1 MRIRNSVLVLALSLG
16 LPGATLIS
24 EPAYAQA
31 SQPTAEELY
40 NSGMELYKA
49 GELRQAQEVLR
60 KVDPL
65 QLPREKQPDFYNA
78 LFEIDQKLNAPK
90 PETEEPAE
98 PEAPEPEVEEPAT
111 PEPEVEEPAEP
122 EVAEPEV
129 VKPDPASLLR
139 QADALAENNPAQAL
153 SVYQEVISSEEA
165 TAEQKATA
173 QARVAGIERQL
184 NGDITGARKLIAL
197 AEQDIVN
204 DDLDAA
210 EAKLSSVKNSGVEL
224 GFFDSESVN
233 KKLGLIAEVRTAR
246 AAAAEA
252 EALAAAERKKEEERL
267 AALEAEKNQPEPEAP
282 AVENKPTEE
291 QRAALAAAEKRAE
304 QAEADKAAAE
314 AQLAAMQ
321 RKLEEDQVAK
331 GPPVSDLMIQ
341 ARANT
346 AAEKAEQ
353 GDKALRTGQLNA
365 AVQFYEDATLLDP
378 GNEVYQTKLA
388 QAKAQLNEQMR
399 PLGELETTTADRR
412 VRNQAAIAEYEKAM
426 TKALADLGK
435 QDFLAAN
442 NSIIEARTILS
453 RDRQVFDT
461 QDYNDRVNRAN
472 ELQSLIQTT
481 QTRKEAEDLRIINEE
496 RAIIEARIAE
506 ETEQRKI
513 EEIQGHLRKARAL
526 QLEKKYPEALTE
538 LEAALFLEPNNPV
551 IKALRDMIQDS
562 AFAVESFELKRQ
574 RDIEIARVSL
584 LNIEATTPFADILT
598 YPGDWP
604 ELTAIRLR
612 GLDNDAGESEANRAA
627 QAALRKIVTLNNDNL
642 SLDQVIAFIRDTTGA
657 NIAVNWPALEL
668 VGIDQDSLV
677 TISLSRVPAEQLLR
691 LVLDQVSADAFDD
704 DKAGFTVSEGIV
716 KISTLRDL
724 KSETETRVYDIR
736 DLLVQV
742 PNFSNAPGFDLNDAL
757 SNTSSGG
764 SGQGSGGGSGGGG
777 GEGGLFGDDD
787 DSDTDEDLP
796 TRQEL
801 VDQIVEL
808 INTTVGD
815 PDEWL
820 DEESTLTE
828 LNGNMII
835 KTTGDNHRQIVG
847 LLGRLRETRA
857 VQISVE
863 ARFLSVDKNFLDE
876 FRLDFDISFN
886 NDNEDVIIDTDTDGD
901 GLPDSTDGQPDNGAS
916 TLPIV
921 VNNDS
926 IGLAGRPGT
935 SVGNRFTDLA
945 DNAFS
950 LGYSFINDLQVDL
963 LINATQANERAVALT
978 APRVTF
984 FNGQRAYTLVATQT
998 AFVSDLEPIPD
1009 SLGFDP
1015 TISVVT
1021 TGVVLDVEGTISS
1034 DRRYVTM
1041 TLRPSLANLV
1051 SLTDFEIS
1059 SGGVQQPGVGGVV
1072 GANFTLSGTIQIPE
1086 IQITQVRNTVSI
1098 PDRGTLLVGGQQLVG
1113 EIETEIGV
1121 PVLSKIPVVNRLFTQ
1136 TSQAQDE
1143 RTLLILVRPTII
1155 IQSEQEDVLFP
1166 GLNEDPE
1173 GYNVGNFNP

>member
-1 MRIRNSVLVLALSLG
+1 LRIRNSVLVLILSFG
-16 LPGATLIS
+16 LPGAALIS
-24 EPAYAQA
+24 EPAYGQA
-31 SQPTAEELY
+31 AQPTAEELY

-49 GELRQAQEVLR
+49 GELAEAQAVFRQIDV
-60 KVDPL
+60 L
-65 QLPREKQPDFYNA
+65 QLPREKQPSYYNA
-78 LFEIDQKLNAPK
+78 VFDIDQKLNVPK
-90 PETEEPAE
+90 PETD
-98 PEAPEPEVEEPAT
+98 
-111 PEPEVEEPAEP
+111 EP
-122 EVAEPEV
+122 EVAEPETTEPEV
-129 VKPDPASLLR
+129 AEPAAPDAASLLR
-139 QADALAENNPAQAL
+139 QADALAENNPAEAL
-153 SVYQEVISSEEA
+153 SVYQQVLADEDA
-165 TAEQKATA
+165 TAAQKATA
-173 QARVAGIERQL
+173 QARIAGIERQL

-210 EAKLSSVKNSGVEL
+210 ESKLNSVKNSGIEL

-233 KKLGLIAEVRTAR
+233 KKLALISEVRTAR

-252 EALAAAERKKEEERL
+252 DRLAAAE
-267 AALEAEKNQPEPEAP
+267 AEANQPKPETTEPKP
-282 AVENKPTEE
+282 ATDD
-291 QRAALAAAEKRAE
+291 AALAAAEKRAAD
-304 QAEADKAAAE
+304 AEAAAATAAADKAEAE
-314 AQLAAMQ
+314 AKLAAMQ
-321 RKLEEDQVAK
+321 RKLEEDQVSK
-331 GPPVSDLMIQ
+331 GAPVSDLMVQ

-346 AAEKAEQ
+346 AADKAEQ
-353 GDKALRTGQLNA
+353 GEKALRTGQLNA
-365 AVQFYEDATLLDP
+365 AVQLFEDATLLDP
-378 GNEVYQTKLA
+378 DNKVYQTQLA
-388 QAKAQLNEQMR
+388 DAKAKLNEQMR
-399 PLGELETTTADRR
+399 PLGVLDKTTNDRIVDR
-412 VRNQAAIAEYEKAM
+412 KAAIAEYEKAM
-426 TKALADLGK
+426 TKATADLEK

-442 NSIIEARTILS
+442 NSVIEARTILS
-453 RDRQVFDT
+453 RDRQVFET
-461 QDYNDRVNRAN
+461 QDYNTRVDRAN
-472 ELQSLIQTT
+472 QLQSLIQTT
-481 QTRKEAEDLRIINEE
+481 QSRVDAENKREIEAQ
-496 RAIIEARIAE
+496 RAKIEARVAE
-506 ETEQRKI
+506 ETERRKI
-513 EEIQGHLRKARAL
+513 EEIQNHLRKARAL
-526 QLEKKYPEALTE
+526 QLEKKYNDALVE

-551 IKALRDMIQDS
+551 IRALRDMIQDT
-562 AFAVESFELKRQ
+562 AVAVESFELKRE
-574 RDIEIARVSL
+574 RDLAIANQSL
-584 LNIEATTPFADILT
+584 LNIEATTPFSDILT

-627 QAALRKIVTLNNDNL
+627 QASLRKIVTLSNDNL

-704 DKAGFTVSEGIV
+704 DKAGFTVAEGIV

-742 PNFSNAPGFDLNDAL
+742 PNFDNAPGFDLNEAL

-764 SGQGSGGGSGGGG
+764 SDQGGSGGSGGG
-777 GEGGLFGDDD
+777 GEGGLFGDSG
-787 DSDTDEDLP
+787 DSDQTEDLP
-796 TRQEL
+796 SRQEL
-801 VDQIVEL
+801 VDQIVNL

-886 NDNEDVIIDTDTDGD
+886 NDNVDNINNTGALDADGNLIVGPD
-901 GLPDSTDGQPDNGAS
+901 GTPDNGAS
-916 TLPIV
+916 TLPIAI
-921 VNNDS
+921 NNDS
-926 IGLAGRPGT
+926 VGIAGRPGT

-950 LGYSFINDLQVDL
+950 AGYSFVNDLQVDM
-963 LINATQANERAVALT
+963 LINATQANERAVSLT

-984 FNGQRAYTLVATQT
+984 FNGQRAYAMVATQT

-1059 SGGVQQPGVGGVV
+1059 SGGVQTGGNNQ
-1072 GANFTLSGTIQIPE
+1072 ANFTLSGTIQIPE

-1098 PDRGTLLVGGQQLVG
+1098 PDRGTLLVGGQRLVG

-1121 PVLSKIPVVNRLFTQ
+1121 PVLSKIPVLNRLFTQ
-1136 TSQAQDE
+1136 TSSAQDE

-1155 IQSEQEDVLFP
+1155 IQSEQEEVLFP
-1166 GLNEDPE
+1166 GLNDDPD

>member
-1 MRIRNSVLVLALSLG
+1 
-16 LPGATLIS
+16 
-24 EPAYAQA
+24 
-31 SQPTAEELY
+31 
-40 NSGMELYKA
+40 
-49 GELRQAQEVLR
+49 
-60 KVDPL
+60 
-65 QLPREKQPDFYNA
+65 
-78 LFEIDQKLNAPK
+78 
-90 PETEEPAE
+90 
-98 PEAPEPEVEEPAT
+98 PEVEEPAT

-267 AALEAEKNQPEPEAP
+267 AAVEAEKNQPEPEAP

-764 SGQGSGGGSGGGG
+764 SGQGTTGGGGGGGGG

-787 DSDTDEDLP
+787 EDEGEELP
-796 TRQEL
+796 SRQEL

-808 INTTVGD
+808 ITTTVGD

-835 KTTGDNHRQIVG
+835 KTTGDNHRQIIG

-863 ARFLSVDKNFLDE
+863 ARFLAVEKNFMDE
-876 FRLDFDISFN
+876 FRLDLDLVFN
-886 NDNEDVIIDTDTDGD
+886 TDNADLDLDGA
-901 GLPDSTDGQPDNGAS
+901 PDNGAS
-916 TLPIV
+916 TLPIRV
-921 VNNDS
+921 SNDS
-926 IGLAGRPGT
+926 TTLAGRTGT
-935 SVGNRFTDLA
+935 AVSNRFTDA
-945 DNAFS
+945 AENAFTF
-950 LGYSFINDLQVDL
+950 GYSFINDLQVDL
-963 LINATQANERAVALT
+963 LINATQADERAISLT

-1009 SLGFDP
+1009 TLGFDP

-1021 TGVVLDVEGTISS
+1021 TGVV
-1034 DRRYVTM
+1034 
-1041 TLRPSLANLV
+1041 
-1051 SLTDFEIS
+1051 
-1059 SGGVQQPGVGGVV
+1059 
-1072 GANFTLSGTIQIPE
+1072 
-1086 IQITQVRNTVSI
+1086 
-1098 PDRGTLLVGGQQLVG
+1098 
-1113 EIETEIGV
+1113 
-1121 PVLSKIPVVNRLFTQ
+1121 
-1136 TSQAQDE
+1136 
-1143 RTLLILVRPTII
+1143 
-1155 IQSEQEDVLFP
+1155 
-1166 GLNEDPE
+1166 
-1173 GYNVGNFNP
+1173 

>member
-16 LPGATLIS
+16 LPAVTLS
-24 EPAYAQA
+24 SAPAYGQA
-31 SQPTAEELY
+31 AQPTAEELY
-40 NSGMELYKA
+40 TSGMELYKA
-49 GELRQAQEVLR
+49 GELKEAQTVLR

-90 PETEEPAE
+90 PDTAE
-98 PEAPEPEVEEPAT
+98 PVKPEVTEPKPEPETV
-111 PEPEVEEPAEP
+111 EPEVTEP
-122 EVAEPEV
+122 EVAEPEAV
-129 VKPDPASLLR
+129 EPDAAALLR
-139 QADALAENNPAQAL
+139 QADALAENNPAEAL
-153 SVYQEVISSEEA
+153 SVYQQVLADEKASD
-165 TAEQKATA
+165 EQKATA

-184 NGDITGARKLIAL
+184 NGDITGARRLIAL

-210 EAKLSSVKNSGVEL
+210 ESKLNSVKNSGIEL

-233 KKLGLIAEVRTAR
+233 KKLAVISEVRTAR
-246 AAAAEA
+246 AAEEAARLAAIEA
-252 EALAAAERKKEEERL
+252 EKAQQPDPKPDQPEVVKQPTDEQLAELAAAKE
-267 AALEAEKNQPEPEAP
+267 
-282 AVENKPTEE
+282 
-291 QRAALAAAEKRAE
+291 RAAK
-304 QAEADKAAAE
+304 AEADKAEAE
-314 AQLAAMQ
+314 AKLAAMQ
-321 RKLEEDQVAK
+321 RKLAEQEEVTK
-331 GPPVSDLMIQ
+331 GAPVSDLMIQ

-346 AAEKAEQ
+346 AADKAEQ

-365 AVQFYEDATLLDP
+365 AVQLYEDATLLDP
-378 GNEVYQTKLA
+378 DNEAYQAKLA
-388 QAKAQLNEQMR
+388 EAKTKLNEQMR
-399 PLGELETTTADRR
+399 PIGVLDATTVDRTVDR
-412 VRNQAAIAEYEKAM
+412 KAAIAEYEKAM
-426 TKALADLGK
+426 TKATSDLEK

-453 RDRQVFDT
+453 RERQVFDT

-472 ELQSLIQTT
+472 QLQSLIQTT
-481 QTRKEAEDLRIINEE
+481 QARVEADQLKKIEIDRAATERKI
-496 RAIIEARIAE
+496 AI
-506 ETEQRKI
+506 ETERRKV
-513 EEIQGHLRKARAL
+513 EEIQSHLRKARAL
-526 QLEKKYPEALTE
+526 QLEKKYTEALTE
-538 LEAALFLEPNNPV
+538 LEAALFLDPQNPV
-551 IKALRDMIQDS
+551 IRGLRDMIQDT
-562 AFAVESFELKRQ
+562 AFAVESFELKRN
-574 RDIEIARVSL
+574 RDLEIANLSL
-584 LNIEATTPFADILT
+584 MNFEATTPYTDILT
-598 YPGDWP
+598 YPGEWP
-604 ELTAIRLR
+604 ELTAMRLR

-627 QAALRKIVTLNNDNL
+627 QASLRKIVTLSNDNL

-742 PNFSNAPGFDLNDAL
+742 PNFDGAPGFDLNDAL

-764 SGQGSGGGSGGGG
+764 SGQGTTGGGGGGGGG

-787 DSDTDEDLP
+787 DSDAGEDLP
-796 TRQEL
+796 SREEL
-801 VDQIVEL
+801 VEQIVEL

-876 FRLDFDISFN
+876 FRLDFDVSFN
-886 NDNEDVIIDTDTDGD
+886 NDNQDLIGGVDDDGNPAPD
-901 GLPDSTDGQPDNGAS
+901 GIPDNGAS
-916 TLPIV
+916 TLPIRV
-921 VNNDS
+921 SNDS
-926 IGLAGRPGT
+926 VGLAGRPGT
-935 SVGNRFTDLA
+935 AVGNRFTDLA

-950 LGYSFINDLQVDL
+950 MGYSFINDLQVDVL
-963 LINATQANERAVALT
+963 LNATQANERAIALT

-984 FNGQRAYTLVATQT
+984 FNGQRAYALVATQT
-998 AFVSDLEPIPD
+998 AFVSDLEPVPD
-1009 SLGFDP
+1009 ALGFDP
-1015 TISVVT
+1015 TISVIT
-1021 TGVVLDVEGTISS
+1021 TGVILDVEGTISS

-1051 SLTDFEIS
+1051 SLVDFTIGGGGTATDDN
-1059 SGGVQQPGVGGVV
+1059 GNTVTQGP
-1072 GANFTLSGTIQIPE
+1072 ATIQVPE

-1098 PDRGTLLVGGQQLVG
+1098 PDRGTLLVGGQRLVG
-1113 EIETEIGV
+1113 EVETEVGV

-1155 IQSEQEDVLFP
+1155 IQAEQEDVLFP

>member
-1 MRIRNSVLVLALSLG
+1 MRIRNSVLVLALSFG
-16 LPGATLIS
+16 LPAVTLS
-24 EPAYAQA
+24 STPAFGQA
-31 SQPTAEELY
+31 AQPTAEELY
-40 NSGMELYKA
+40 TSGMELYKA
-49 GELRQAQEVLR
+49 GELKEAQTVLR

-78 LFEIDQKLNAPK
+78 LFEIDQKLNAEK
-90 PETEEPAE
+90 PEPATEPETAPETQPE
-98 PEAPEPEVEEPAT
+98 PEAQPQPETQPQPEAVE
-111 PEPEVEEPAEP
+111 
-122 EVAEPEV
+122 
-129 VKPDPASLLR
+129 PDAASLLR
-139 QADALAENNPAQAL
+139 QADALAENNPAEAL
-153 SVYQEVISSEEA
+153 SVYQQVLADEDA
-165 TAEQKATA
+165 TDAQKATA

-184 NGDITGARKLIAL
+184 NGDITGARRLIAL

-204 DDLDAA
+204 DNLDAA
-210 EAKLSSVKNSGVEL
+210 ESKLNSVKKSGIEL

-233 KKLGLIAEVRTAR
+233 KKLALISEVRTAR
-246 AAAAEA
+246 AADEAA
-252 EALAAAERKKEEERL
+252 RL
-267 AALEAEKNQPEPEAP
+267 AAMEAEKAQPEPEQPTTEA
-282 AVENKPTEE
+282 KPTDAQLAELATAKE
-291 QRAALAAAEKRAE
+291 RAAK
-304 QAEADKAAAE
+304 AEADKAEAE
-314 AQLAAMQ
+314 AKLAAMQ
-321 RKLEEDQVAK
+321 RKLADQEAVSK
-331 GPPVSDLMIQ
+331 GAPVSDLMVD
-341 ARANT
+341 ARAKT
-346 AAEKAEQ
+346 AADKAEQ

-365 AVQFYEDATLLDP
+365 AVQLYEDATLLAPD
-378 GNEVYQTKLA
+378 NEAYQAKLA
-388 QAKAQLNEQMR
+388 EAKTKLNEQMR
-399 PLGELETTTADRR
+399 PIGVLDATTVDRTVDR
-412 VRNQAAIAEYEKAM
+412 KAAIAEYEKAM
-426 TKALADLGK
+426 TKATADLEK

-453 RDRQVFDT
+453 RERQVFDT
-461 QDYNDRVNRAN
+461 TDYNDRVNRAN
-472 ELQSLIQTT
+472 QLQSLIQTT
-481 QTRKEAEDLRIINEE
+481 QARVDAEQLEK
-496 RAIIEARIAE
+496 IEADRAETERRIAR
-506 ETEQRKI
+506 ETEQRKV

-526 QLEKKYPEALTE
+526 QLEKKYGEALTE
-538 LEAALFLEPNNPV
+538 LDAALFLDPQNPV
-551 IKALRDMIQDS
+551 IRGLRDMIQDT
-562 AFAVESFELKRQ
+562 AFAVESFELKRTQ
-574 RDIEIARVSL
+574 DLEIANQTL
-584 LNIEATTPFADILT
+584 LNIEASTPLSDILT

-627 QAALRKIVTLNNDNL
+627 QASLRKIVTLSNDNL

-764 SGQGSGGGSGGGG
+764 STSGSGGGSGNTGGGGGGG
-777 GEGGLFGDDD
+777 GEGGLFGDDND
-787 DSDTDEDLP
+787 DEEEDLP
-796 TRQEL
+796 SREEL

-886 NDNEDVIIDTDTDGD
+886 NDNADLVGAFDDDGNPIGD
-901 GLPDSTDGQPDNGAS
+901 GIPDNGAS
-916 TLPIV
+916 TLPIT

-926 IGLAGRPGT
+926 VGLAGRPGT

-950 LGYSFINDLQVDL
+950 MGYSFINDLQVDVL
-963 LINATQANERAVALT
+963 LNATQANERAVALT

-1009 SLGFDP
+1009 AFGFDP

-1041 TLRPSLANLV
+1041 TLRPALANLV

-1059 SGGVQQPGVGGVV
+1059 GGSITTGTGG
-1072 GANFTLSGTIQIPE
+1072 GAGAIGTITGTIQVPE
-1086 IQITQVRNTVSI
+1086 IQITQLRNTVSI
-1098 PDRGTLLVGGQQLVG
+1098 PDRGTLLVGGQRLVG
-1113 EIETEIGV
+1113 EIETEVGV
-1121 PVLSKIPVVNRLFTQ
+1121 PILSKIPVVNRLFTQ
-1136 TSQAQDE
+1136 TSNAQDE

>member
-16 LPGATLIS
+16 LPAATLIS
-24 EPAYAQA
+24 EPAYGQA
-31 SQPTAEELY
+31 AQPTAEELY

-49 GELRQAQEVLR
+49 GELKEAQTVLR

-65 QLPREKQPDFYNA
+65 QLPRDKQPSFYNA
-78 LFEIDQKLNAPK
+78 LFEIDQKLNAP
-90 PETEEPAE
+90 EPD
-98 PEAPEPEVEEPAT
+98 T
-111 PEPEVEEPAEP
+111 TEP
-122 EVAEPEV
+122 EVAEPETAEPEV
-129 VKPDPASLLR
+129 TEPETAEPQVTEPAGPDAASLLR
-139 QADALAENNPAQAL
+139 QADALAENNPAEAL
-153 SVYQEVISSEEA
+153 SVYQQVLADEDA
-165 TAEQKATA
+165 TTAQKATA
-173 QARVAGIERQL
+173 QARIAGIERQL

-204 DDLDAA
+204 DDLNAA
-210 EAKLSSVKNSGVEL
+210 ESKLNSVKNSGIEL

-233 KKLGLIAEVRTAR
+233 KKLALISEVRNAR

-252 EALAAAERKKEEERL
+252 DRL
-267 AALEAEKNQPEPEAP
+267 AALEAEQNQPEPKTTEPKPAP
-282 AVENKPTEE
+282 D
-291 QRAALAAAEKRAE
+291 AAAIAAAEKRA
-304 QAEADKAAAE
+304 AEAEAVAAKAAADKAEAE
-314 AQLAAMQ
+314 AKLAAMQ
-321 RKLEEDQVAK
+321 RKLEEDQVSK
-331 GPPVSDLMIQ
+331 GAPVSDLMVK

-346 AAEKAEQ
+346 AADKAEQ

-365 AVQFYEDATLLDP
+365 AVQLYEDATLLDP
-378 GNEVYQTKLA
+378 DNKGYQAKLA
-388 QAKAQLNEQMR
+388 DAKAKLNEQMR
-399 PLGELETTTADRR
+399 PLGVLDKTTNDRIVDR
-412 VRNQAAIAEYEKAM
+412 KAAIAEYEKAI
-426 TKALADLGK
+426 TKATADLEK

-442 NSIIEARTILS
+442 NSVIEARTILS
-453 RDRQVFDT
+453 RDRQVFET

-472 ELQSLIQTT
+472 QLQSLIQTT
-481 QTRKEAEDLRIINEE
+481 QARADAEQKIRIEREREE
-496 RAIIEARIAE
+496 IERQVAKDTQR
-506 ETEQRKI
+506 RKI
-513 EEIQGHLRKARAL
+513 EEIQNHLRKARAL
-526 QLEKKYPEALTE
+526 QLEKKYDGALVE
-538 LEAALFLEPNNPV
+538 LDAALFLEPNNPV
-551 IKALRDMIQDS
+551 IRSLRDMIQDTAY
-562 AFAVESFELKRQ
+562 AFESFELKRD
-574 RDIEIARVSL
+574 RDLAIAGQSL
-584 LNIEATTPFADILT
+584 LNIESTTPFADILT

-627 QAALRKIVTLNNDNL
+627 QASLRKIVTLSNDNL

-704 DKAGFTVSEGIV
+704 DKAGFTVTEGIV

-742 PNFSNAPGFDLNDAL
+742 PNFDNAPGFDLNEAL

-764 SGQGSGGGSGGGG
+764 SGGGGSGGGGGG
-777 GEGGLFGDDD
+777 GEGGLFGDSD
-787 DSDTDEDLP
+787 DSDQDEDLP
-796 TRQEL
+796 SRQEL
-801 VDQIVEL
+801 VDQIVNL

-863 ARFLSVDKNFLDE
+863 ARFLAVDKNFLDE
-876 FRLDFDISFN
+876 FRFDFDISFN
-886 NDNEDVIIDTDTDGD
+886 NDNVDADADGV
-901 GLPDSTDGQPDNGAS
+901 PDNGAS
-916 TLPIV
+916 TPPIV
-921 VNNDS
+921 IGNDS
-926 IGLAGRPGT
+926 VGLAGRPST
-935 SVGNRFTDLA
+935 SVGNRFTEATDA
-945 DNAFS
+945 VTGAPINAFN
-950 LGYSFINDLQVDL
+950 LGYSFINDIQVDL
-963 LINATQANERAVALT
+963 LLNATQANERSIGLT

-984 FNGQRAYTLVATQT
+984 FNGQRAYTMVATQT

-1009 SLGFDP
+1009 SIGFDP

-1051 SLTDFEIS
+1051 SLTEFEI
-1059 SGGVQQPGVGGVV
+1059 GGGGLVDTDGDGILDTFVGGGNV
-1072 GANFTLSGTIQIPE
+1072 QIPE

-1098 PDRGTLLVGGQQLVG
+1098 PDRGTLLVGGQRLVG
-1113 EIETEIGV
+1113 EIETEVGV

-1136 TSQAQDE
+1136 SSSVQDE
-1143 RTLLILVRPTII
+1143 STLLILVRPTII
-1155 IQSEQEDVLFP
+1155 IQSEQEEVLFP
-1166 GLNEDPE
+1166 GLNDDPE